1 MRIIYLI
8 SACFLLFTTA
18 KTQTVALSDIQ
29 RTEMKEESSLLK
41 RVGIEQQEP
50 IVLSLGEAIRKAL
63 ENNNDIEI
71 AKNDV
76 KLQETQL
83 RALLGNFDPVF
94 TISPQFTRT
103 STTGSRPTNDFRAN
117 VGMTKFLKYGG
128 GNYRIFFNNVR
139 TENTFS
145 QAQISSG
152 ATSGTGTLYSSS
164 LGITITQPLWRNFRI
179 DNTRR
184 QIKIQRKRLAQSDAD
199 FRRQVIEII
208 SQVQKAYWDLVF
220 ALRDQ
225 QNKMANLSLSK
236 ENLRQ
241 IEAKI
246 NAGTVA
252 PIAKAEVETELA
264 NREAEVLVAA
274 QQVSIAEN
282 NLKALIFKD
291 ANSVEWS
298 KSLIPTDQPDFKE
311 DETIN
316 LQEAIKQA
324 IENRPELRRLRLEL
338 ETNKIDISFFKNQ
351 TRPQIDLVTTA
362 SLNGFSAGNAN
373 TNPQLIPIISGNPS
387 TNASAFL
394 LQQINSIRS
403 TLSLPPVS
411 SPTILLPGTPDFFAG
426 GFNRSLSNMFRS
438 DAPNYTIGLTISF
451 PFKNKTA
458 EANLASAEITKQ
470 KLEAQ
475 MRNLEQSIIVEV
487 RNAIQALE
495 TAKQRVIAARRA
507 RESAEIQLEGERKLF
522 QAGRSTTFLLFQR
535 ENALANARNAEIRA
549 ETDYRK
555 ALADLQR
562 VTSTTFQANN
572 IEIESPMEEK

>member
-128 GNYRIFFNNVR
+128 GNYRVFFNNVR

-316 LQEAIKQA
+316 
-324 IENRPELRRLRLEL
+324 
-338 ETNKIDISFFKNQ
+338 
-351 TRPQIDLVTTA
+351 V
-362 SLNGFSAGNAN
+362 LN
-373 TNPQLIPIISGNPS
+373 
-387 TNASAFL
+387 
-394 LQQINSIRS
+394 
-403 TLSLPPVS
+403 
-411 SPTILLPGTPDFFAG
+411 
-426 GFNRSLSNMFRS
+426 
-438 DAPNYTIGLTISF
+438 
-451 PFKNKTA
+451 
-458 EANLASAEITKQ
+458 
-470 KLEAQ
+470 
-475 MRNLEQSIIVEV
+475 
-487 RNAIQALE
+487 
-495 TAKQRVIAARRA
+495 
-507 RESAEIQLEGERKLF
+507 
-522 QAGRSTTFLLFQR
+522 
-535 ENALANARNAEIRA
+535 
-549 ETDYRK
+549 
-555 ALADLQR
+555 
-562 VTSTTFQANN
+562 
-572 IEIESPMEEK
+572 